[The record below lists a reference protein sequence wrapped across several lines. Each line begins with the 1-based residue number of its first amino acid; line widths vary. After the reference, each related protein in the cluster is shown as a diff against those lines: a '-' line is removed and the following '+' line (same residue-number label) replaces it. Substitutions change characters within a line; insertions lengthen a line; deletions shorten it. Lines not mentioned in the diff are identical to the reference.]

1 MIAAEKPSFESAQ
14 VNFFDMVPAMSEEEK
29 AVLNSI
35 KDLSINEMTPMEAMN
50 QLYGLQSKLKD
61 N

>member
-1 MIAAEKPSFESAQ
+1 
-14 VNFFDMVPAMSEEEK
+14 MSEEEK

-35 KDLSINEMTPMEAMN
+35 KDLPINEMTPMEAMN